1 MRLLKTI
8 SKTKKHAITYVVKE
22 NGKEV
27 KKTKEVP
34 NSCLWLVLDSGV
46 KVLINAV
53 KDEDKKIL
61 NALANVEYVG

>member
-1 MRLLKTI
+1 MRLVKTI
-8 SKTKKHAITYVVKE
+8 SKTKKHSISYVVKE

-46 KVLINAV
+46 KILINAV